1 MLPLGYLASQKGC
14 FSANALMNPEY
25 FVTPCDSKDL
35 LEALN
40 VEGFPYSVKEQYS
53 IKAPQLYWEL
63 DMQSA
68 LKDGNYSLNLRFQC
82 IKKTAIKRQLAKATA
97 AWDYSAGFHH

>member
-1 MLPLGYLASQKGC
+1 
-14 FSANALMNPEY
+14 MNPEY

-53 IKAPQLYWEL
+53 IKA
-63 DMQSA
+63 S
-68 LKDGNYSLNLRFQC
+68 
-82 IKKTAIKRQLAKATA
+82 
-97 AWDYSAGFHH
+97 

>member
-1 MLPLGYLASQKGC
+1 MLPQGYLALQKGC

-40 VEGFPYSVKEQYS
+40 VEGFPYSVKEQ
-53 IKAPQLYWEL
+53 
-63 DMQSA
+63 
-68 LKDGNYSLNLRFQC
+68 
-82 IKKTAIKRQLAKATA
+82 
-97 AWDYSAGFHH
+97 